1 MYEAASHRFQT
12 KRKVF
17 LQRISLCCKSCLHFD
32 FENYTNDDLD
42 VEVADTSSEE
52 KLFDEE
58 IDQTEQIFDFITVL
72 SFVSLYSG
80 SSIESLYSVQ
90 VTGKGVANE
99 DISDHYGHFVAK
111 VRDTFKVLPE
121 TGSFKKCQ
129 GQTVLCASY

>member
-1 MYEAASHRFQT
+1 MKQHLN
-12 KRKVF
+12 VF
-17 LQRISLCCKSCLHFD
+17 KPNGKSFCKEYLCVVNPVCILTLKITQMTILMLRLQIRVLKKNFLMRRLIK
-32 FENYTNDDLD
+32 
-42 VEVADTSSEE
+42 
-52 KLFDEE
+52 
-58 IDQTEQIFDFITVL
+58 TEQIFDFITVL

-80 SSIESLYSVQ
+80 SSIESLYSVE

-129 GQTVLCASY
+129 GQTVLYASY

>member
-1 MYEAASHRFQT
+1 M
-12 KRKVF
+12 
-17 LQRISLCCKSCLHFD
+17 HFD

-52 KLFDEE
+52 KIFDEE

-80 SSIESLYSVQ
+80 SSIESLYFAQ
-90 VTGKGVANE
+90 VTGKGVAKE

-121 TGSFKKCQ
+121 NGSFKKCQ
-129 GQTVLCASY
+129 GQTVLYASY